1 MNMSLGLTLF
11 FVTFLVLLL
20 IGAPTYLCLLAG
32 SILYCFNSKFMAPSA
47 MMEKMFLSLNNFVL
61 LAIPMFMMAGLIMN
75 TGGIATRIFDFCRA
89 MLGHY
94 RGGLAYVNILASFIF
109 SGMSGS
115 ALADVGGLGQ
125 IEMSE
130 MKKEGYDDEMTL
142 GITAA
147 SATMGPIV
155 PPSIP
160 MCIYGSVAS
169 VSVGAM
175 FMGGF
180 MPGIVMAIILSI
192 TVYLVAK
199 RKKYPVHPK
208 ASWKQRIVTIQKGFF
223 ALLTPFIILGGIW
236 CGYFT
241 PTEAALVSIVYA
253 IFVTTVLYK
262 EMKLSDLINVMK
274 ETVIGI
280 GPALTIV
287 SSAALFGWILQ
298 FEHFDI
304 WILEFLM
311 SVSDNPTVILLIL
324 DVILLIFGMFIDSTP
339 VIMLMVPVFLPLTRA
354 LGIHEIHLGV
364 IVVLNLMIGLM
375 TPPIGQSLFI
385 MASVTKKPFGEV
397 CRCTS
402 PWLIPLFI
410 CLIIITIFPETVLFL
425 PRLFDMV

>member
-1 MNMSLGLTLF
+1 MSTGLTVF
-11 FVTFLVLLL
+11 FVLFAVLLVL
-20 IGAPTYLCLLAG
+20 GAPTYLCMLTA
-32 SILYCFNSKFMAPSA
+32 SIGYCYYNTFMAPSA
-47 MMEKMFLSLNNFVL
+47 MMEKMFISLNNFVL

-75 TGGIATRIFDFCRA
+75 CGGIAARIFNFCRA

-125 IEMSE
+125 IEMAE
-130 MKKEGYDDEMTL
+130 MEKEGYDDNITL

-169 VSVGAM
+169 VSVGSM

-180 MPGIVMAIILSI
+180 LPGVVMAIVLS
-192 TVYLVAK
+192 VMVCLLAHK
-199 RKKYPVHPK
+199 NHYPVHPK
-208 ASWKQRIVTIQKGFF
+208 ASWKERLKAFQESFF
-223 ALLTPFIILGGIW
+223 ALLMPFLILGGIW

-253 IFVTTVLYK
+253 LIVTRFIYK
-262 EMKLSDLINVMK
+262 EMEFSELPHIMV
-274 ETVIGI
+274 ETVEGI

-287 SSAALFGWILQ
+287 STAALFGWILQ
-298 FEHFDI
+298 FEHFDT
-304 WILEFLM
+304 WILNSLLGL
-311 SVSDNPTVILLIL
+311 SQNPTIIILLL

-339 VIMLMVPVFLPLTRA
+339 VIMLMVPVFLPLTRT

-364 IVVLNLMIGLM
+364 VVVLNLMIGLM

-385 MASVTKKPFGEV
+385 MSSVTKKPFSQI
-397 CRCTS
+397 CRYTS
-402 PWLIPLFI
+402 PWLIPLFL
-410 CLIIITIFPETVLFL
+410 CLILISVFPDLVLFL
-425 PRLFDMV
+425 PRLFGML